1 MTTESKSSNFR
12 STVESSD
19 PHFKKHDPAP
29 VASDTVKAVNRLHDS
44 AGVAMGDLKDA
55 ASAATGDARRYAGAM
70 ASDAAAAFTDAVE
83 SNKAAGADAIAS
95 VARSAKS
102 AADNIEK
109 QSPQLASLVRNT
121 ADGVERI
128 STDIRDR
135 SMGEIIDSI
144 SDFAKRQPTA
154 FFGCGI
160 LAGVV
165 LARFLGSSNRSS

>member
-1 MTTESKSSNFR
+1 MTSEPKSSNFH
-12 STVESSD
+12 STAEAADPYFASSNT
-19 PHFKKHDPAP
+19 A
-29 VASDTVKAVNRLHDS
+29 KAVNRLQDS

-55 ASAATGDARRYAGAM
+55 ASAATSDAKRYAGSM

-83 SNKAAGADAIAS
+83 SNKAAGAEAIAS

-102 AADNIEK
+102 AADNFEK
-109 QSPQLASLVRNT
+109 QSPQLASVVRNA

-160 LAGVV
+160 LAGVI
-165 LARFLGSSNRSS
+165 LSRFLASSNRSS